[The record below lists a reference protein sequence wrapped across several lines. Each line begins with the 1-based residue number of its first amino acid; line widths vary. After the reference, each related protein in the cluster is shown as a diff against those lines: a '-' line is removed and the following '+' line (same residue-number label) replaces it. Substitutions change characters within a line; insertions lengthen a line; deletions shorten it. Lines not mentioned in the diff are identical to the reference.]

1 MTSAAVP
8 APERA
13 EAARRRHFGDHLVRD
28 CGPALERYVSRL
40 LPGDPGRT
48 EDIVQETFLRAWRHA
63 DLLTGLTEEEDLRRW
78 LFRVAHNV
86 AVDWL
91 RRRAARPLELGGDL
105 PVLPDPAGQDQLEA
119 VLLRGVLAT
128 AFEALSGP
136 HRATLVHLYWL
147 DRSHAEVAAELGI
160 PAGTVKSR
168 HHVAVR
174 ELRAALTAHGV
185 TDAHPRGHS

>member
-1 MTSAAVP
+1 MTSVPAP

-13 EAARRRHFGDHLVRD
+13 DAARRRHFGEHLVRD

-63 DLLTGLTEEEDLRRW
+63 DLLTGLTCDEELRRW

-91 RRRAARPLELGGDL
+91 RRRATRPLELTDNL
-105 PVLPDPAGQDQLEA
+105 PVLSDPAGQDQLEA
-119 VLLRGVLAT
+119 VLLRLILAT
-128 AFEALSGP
+128 ALETLSAP
-136 HRATLVHLYWL
+136 QRATLVHLHWL
-147 DRSHAEVAAELGI
+147 DRSHAEVAAALGI
-160 PAGTVKSR
+160 PTGTVKSR

-174 ELRAALTAHGV
+174 ELRTALTARGV
-185 TDAHPRGHS
+185 TGARPAAR